1 MGYLIG
7 AGTTPADN
15 TVATA
20 KIQDDA
26 VTLAKMAR
34 FKMVNNERVQLTQ
47 AEEDARDSEEAAWEA
62 IKPVRAFSKLRGLRD
77 QLLSESDWWGAAD
90 QGEMSSDQIAY
101 RKALRD
107 LPATLNNTTVFQT
120 ITWPTKP

>member
-90 QGEMSSDQIAY
+90 QGEMSSDRVSY

-107 LPATLNNTTVFQT
+107 LPAQYDNSSILGE
-120 ITWPTKP
+120 ITWPSKP